1 MGSVFCCKI
10 ENILGLDFVCQN
22 HRQLRYGGTELIGI
36 CRAVVHKQ
44 ENFNSIY
51 DVEVSISA
59 VAVLRLC
66 VKEPRLILKHQSIAL
81 GMSDRPEDLLIS
93 FAENVFGKFIGNY
106 YRAGIN
112 GSAKFG

>member
-59 VAVLRLC
+59 VVVLRLC
-66 VKEPRLILKHQSIAL
+66 VRKQ
-81 GMSDRPEDLLIS
+81 
-93 FAENVFGKFIGNY
+93 FAELFANFCFIPK
-106 YRAGIN
+106 
-112 GSAKFG
+112 SDEKE